1 MEFGFS
7 SEERAFRKEVISFV
21 EAELRPEVVGE
32 LATGN
37 GPGPATKEFNRKL
50 GAKGWLTVNWPKKY
64 GGLGGT
70 FVQRLI
76 LIDELTYRRAWLP
89 WHGACIAGPT
99 ILHYGSDD
107 IKDQYLPRI
116 ASGEIDFAV
125 GYTEPDAGSDL
136 ASMDMRAIEDGDD
149 YVINGQKMFNTACHY
164 ADYHWMG
171 ARTDPSAPKHK
182 GISLFIVDL
191 ASPGIDIRPIET
203 LSMRTNVV
211 YYQDVRVPK
220 RNLVGEKNRG
230 FYYIATALDFE
241 RSFSMN
247 EFRRDFDELVDCVK
261 ELSRRGVL
269 SASDPLIRQRLAEV
283 AIEVE
288 AAWLLSYRVAWMLD
302 QNRIPNYESAM
313 LKLYV
318 TEARQHLGLIAQQ
331 TLGPLGQLRK
341 GSRWTPMSGRPV
353 EVYLGGFVDTVVAGT
368 NEIQRNIIAMRGLG
382 LPRA

>member
-1 MEFGFS
+1 
-7 SEERAFRKEVISFV
+7 
-21 EAELRPEVVGE
+21 
-32 LATGN
+32 
-37 GPGPATKEFNRKL
+37 
-50 GAKGWLTVNWPKKY
+50 
-64 GGLGGT
+64 
-70 FVQRLI
+70 
-76 LIDELTYRRAWLP
+76 
-89 WHGACIAGPT
+89 
-99 ILHYGSDD
+99 
-107 IKDQYLPRI
+107 
-116 ASGEIDFAV
+116 
-125 GYTEPDAGSDL
+125 
-136 ASMDMRAIEDGDD
+136 
-149 YVINGQKMFNTACHY
+149 
-164 ADYHWMG
+164 
-171 ARTDPSAPKHK
+171 
-182 GISLFIVDL
+182 
-191 ASPGIDIRPIET
+191 
-203 LSMRTNVV
+203 MRTNVV